1 MPKNGLILQN
11 HQTPALLPGA
21 FIGVKEH
28 RDTLLQSTIPFMRPV
43 DWVLRLKQAPH
54 LPEIH
59 VIGLGVAAKQ
69 KIAFSGIRDRTQDI
83 SNPKDRVLLLCSDID
98 IADVNIGRQFVVLE
112 GIAEATGMSGL
123 GQGGGLLD

>member
-1 MPKNGLILQN
+1 
-11 HQTPALLPGA
+11 
-21 FIGVKEH
+21 
-28 RDTLLQSTIPFMRPV
+28 MRPV

-69 KIAFSGIRDRTQDI
+69 KIAFSGIRDRTQEI

-123 GQGGGLLD
+123 GQGGGLWIKSMLGIASAPGSSFTSCHTASIKEQACASDTLARL